1 MRRLWGILTIF
12 LLTSSVFAQTNA
24 KIKEL
29 EKQRESLQQQI
40 FQSET
45 LLTSTKKDV
54 GSQLSSLALL
64 TNQIVERKKYI
75 EAIEKDVIVLNREIG
90 SLEKQLRQLN
100 AELKERKDK
109 YAASVQYMRKN
120 RTIEEKLM
128 FIFSAK
134 TLSQTYRRMRY
145 MQEYT
150 DFQRKQGEQVIEK
163 QEEVKQKQ
171 QELQQ
176 VRGSKT
182 KLLNDSEQE
191 KRKLEE
197 QEKEKKTLLT
207 SLQKKQKSLQ
217 SEISQKRKKANQ
229 LNAQIDRLIEAE
241 IAAAKKR
248 AAEEARK
255 EAAAKGKTTTTKK
268 AAPVESFRMSKAD
281 RQLSGNFEK
290 NKGILPMPIT
300 GPHLIVSHYGQYSVP
315 GLRNVK
321 LDNKGIDIQGKDGA
335 KARAIFD
342 GEVSAIFQ
350 YAGGL
355 IGVLVRHGNYISV
368 YCNLTSAS
376 VKKGDKIKT
385 KDVIGDIYSD
395 GGRPILHFQLRKE
408 TAKLNPEGWLDK

>member
-29 EKQRESLQQQI
+29 EKQRENLQQQI
-40 FQSET
+40 SQSET

-182 KLLNDSEQE
+182 KLLSDSEQE

>member
-1 MRRLWGILTIF
+1 MRRIWGMLTIF

-40 FQSET
+40 SQSET

>member
-12 LLTSSVFAQTNA
+12 LLTSSVFAQTNT

-40 FQSET
+40 SQSET

-90 SLEKQLRQLN
+90 SLEKQLRELN
-100 AELKERKDK
+100 AELKDRKDK

-120 RTIEEKLM
+120 RTIEERLM

-150 DFQRKQGEQVIEK
+150 DFQRKQGELVIEK

-376 VKKGDKIKT
+376 VKKGDKVKT
-385 KDVIGDIYSD
+385 KDTVGEIYSD